1 MVEGEQPRWPPEPAS
16 PWSRPEPGEREEP
29 EPDWAEEIRCGRRAR
44 GERLKDVF
52 AAFDDDD
59 KEQRPPV

>member
-1 MVEGEQPRWPPEPAS
+1 MA
-16 PWSRPEPGEREEP
+16 ERERPDDVPWDREERDAEP
-29 EPDWAEEIRCGRRAR
+29 EPDWADAIRQGRKAL

-59 KEQRPPV
+59 PTTRPPV